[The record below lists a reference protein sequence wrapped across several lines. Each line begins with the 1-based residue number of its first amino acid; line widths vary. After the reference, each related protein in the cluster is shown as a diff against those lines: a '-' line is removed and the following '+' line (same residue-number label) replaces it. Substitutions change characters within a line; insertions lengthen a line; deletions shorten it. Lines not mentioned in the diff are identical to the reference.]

1 MATGVAA
8 LLGIWYARSTTG
20 AGLLSVDYFFV
31 PLAQIL
37 LAFACVIMLQVP
49 RKIPRWWLS
58 AIGFAGSSICL
69 EIARIAMTIRVIGG
83 LVVQG
88 LLLLFVMTL
97 SWLGTRG
104 KINLES
110 WYGTS
115 KGVAIFGG
123 LLYGAFAIVVMP
135 QLSIFLLFA
144 TLVASWTLR
153 LAIKQWVQLPSAS
166 PVVRRS
172 FIQMIMLVL
181 VATAA
186 MLAFSLLAVPS
197 PMLFLY
203 PALAGFGILAIESF
217 ATIRQINKSIV
228 LVKLLD
234 IVIAV
239 EFLAILLGST

>member
-1 MATGVAA
+1 
-8 LLGIWYARSTTG
+8 
-20 AGLLSVDYFFV
+20 
-31 PLAQIL
+31 
-37 LAFACVIMLQVP
+37 
-49 RKIPRWWLS
+49 
-58 AIGFAGSSICL
+58 
-69 EIARIAMTIRVIGG
+69 
-83 LVVQG
+83 
-88 LLLLFVMTL
+88 
-97 SWLGTRG
+97 
-104 KINLES
+104 
-110 WYGTS
+110 
-115 KGVAIFGG
+115 

-135 QLSIFLLFA
+135 PLSIFLLFA

-181 VATAA
+181 AATAA
-186 MLAFSLLAVPS
+186 MLAFSLFAVPS

-203 PALAGFGILAIESF
+203 PALAGFGILAIEGF
-217 ATIRQINKSIV
+217 AAIRQINKPIV